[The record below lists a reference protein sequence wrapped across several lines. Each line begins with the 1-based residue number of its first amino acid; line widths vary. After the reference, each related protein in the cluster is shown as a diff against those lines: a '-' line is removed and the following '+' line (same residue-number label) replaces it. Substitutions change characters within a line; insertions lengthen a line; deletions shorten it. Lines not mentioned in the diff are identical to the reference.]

1 MEPHPTLCTRGP
13 DRRHTSWRTLVGT
26 FRGRRKGSRRGSD
39 LPAQPDYYSPI
50 LFAGIVLLLCL
61 SLVDAFATLWW
72 IDQGWATEANPV
84 MAAVLPWG
92 EGAFVAYKLILTS
105 AGVAFLVFC
114 SPFYRINLI
123 LAALD
128 LIYLGLTGYHLHIYL
143 THLL

>member
-1 MEPHPTLCTRGP
+1 MKPQPTLRTRGP
-13 DRRHTSWRTLVGT
+13 DRRHPSWRTLVGA
-26 FRGRRKGSRRGSD
+26 FRGRRKGARRASD
-39 LPAQPDYYSPI
+39 PPVQPDYYSPI

-72 IDQGWATEANPV
+72 VDHGWATEANPV

-92 EGAFVAYKLILTS
+92 AGSFIAYKFFLTS

-123 LAALD
+123 LACLD
-128 LIYLGLTGYHLHIYL
+128 LIYLGLSGYHLHIYL
-143 THLL
+143 THTL